1 MSWNPE
7 KIRFL
12 RQRMGWSQSDLARR
26 LQCES
31 KLVIDW
37 EVGGRAPHA
46 MHLQTLELLSFQA
59 ENIMDQVLSSPLAEI
74 MMDETHQSQ
83 ITLESVKKRFSERN

>member
-31 KLVIDW
+31 ALVIDW
-37 EVGGRAPHA
+37 EVRGRAPHK

-59 ENIMDQVLSSPLAEI
+59 ENIMDQVLASPLAEI
-74 MMDETHQSQ
+74 MMDETRQSQ